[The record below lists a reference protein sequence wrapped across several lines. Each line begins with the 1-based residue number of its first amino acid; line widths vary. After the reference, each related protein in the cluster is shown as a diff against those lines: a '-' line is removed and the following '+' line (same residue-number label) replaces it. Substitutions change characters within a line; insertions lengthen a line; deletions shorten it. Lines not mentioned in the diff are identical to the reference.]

1 MAQPKQSRTPA
12 LASLRAP
19 IAAGLCLAGAVIL
32 AGPEARANDLMVRY
46 DQSQL
51 IRLPRPVTEVII
63 GNPSIA
69 DVAIQ
74 GGNLLVV
81 TGKAFGVTNI
91 IALDAQR
98 NIIQDQRVIVEH
110 DEQRTLV
117 LYRGSLRESYT
128 CTPYCAPTLTIGD
141 DAAYFDKIAKGAQSK
156 ANVSVGT
163 AESGAQSS
171 SE

>member
-46 DQSQL
+46 DQS
-51 IRLPRPVTEVII
+51 
-63 GNPSIA
+63 
-69 DVAIQ
+69 
-74 GGNLLVV
+74 LLVV